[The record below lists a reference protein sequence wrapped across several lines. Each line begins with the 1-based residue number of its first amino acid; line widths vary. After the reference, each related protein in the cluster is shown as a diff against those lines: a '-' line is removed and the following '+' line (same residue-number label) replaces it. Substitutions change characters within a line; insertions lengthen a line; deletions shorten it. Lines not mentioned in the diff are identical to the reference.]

1 MLWIHLVR
9 EGWIGCVAACALVY
23 PMGTDTL
30 NVVHDPFSLNPWIPW
45 FEMAANV
52 CRVRHCGVVGSAV
65 DLREC
70 SVALVVGRA
79 ESWREII
86 ETRHL
91 VPFYPT
97 RLSLIHI

>member
-1 MLWIHLVR
+1 MVH
-9 EGWIGCVAACALVY
+9 

-30 NVVHDPFSLNPWIPW
+30 NVVHDPLSLNPWIPW
-45 FEMAANV
+45 FEVASYV
-52 CRVRHCGVVGSAV
+52 CGVRHCGVVGPSV

-86 ETRHL
+86 ETRHF
-91 VPFYPT
+91 VPFHPAR
-97 RLSLIHI
+97 RLPGEINIVFLVEDAMFALE